1 MTIKEIAS
9 DMEVDE
15 IKKQNGI
22 KVIGFCPGWYTSKVK
37 FLNVLTSLS
46 EKYEHQVDFYV
57 ADPDRICKILMDLKI
72 GSVPV
77 LLIYKNES
85 LEFQATG
92 VQTELFI
99 SNKIDALI

>member
-1 MTIKEIAS
+1 
-9 DMEVDE
+9 
-15 IKKQNGI
+15 
-22 KVIGFCPGWYTSKVK
+22 
-37 FLNVLTSLS
+37 
-46 EKYEHQVDFYV
+46 
-57 ADPDRICKILMDLKI
+57 LKI